1 MVTYV
6 KQYFKSFLFI
16 SAFIYSC
23 SFSQNQENTQ
33 ANNPAS
39 HNDNQVINKVNQ
51 KFEKDSYLV
60 IDLIEGIQ
68 AEKYPYHFTNI
79 PPDVNDDKCRTTELW
94 LRKIPA
100 GKFIMGS
107 PEGELG
113 HKADEIQH
121 EVSITKDFYIGIFEF
136 TQKQWELVMGAKET
150 LKEDCKPIEYK
161 SYETIRG
168 KRHNGGAG
176 WPSYGHAVDSGSFMD
191 VIRKKTELLF
201 DLPTEAMWEYAC
213 RAGTTTALNSGKNI
227 TSIEECPNMNE
238 LGRYFGNS
246 KIVKGNTVR
255 AAGPQKVGSFM
266 PNAWGL
272 YDMHG
277 NVEEWCLDFY
287 GNYSLENKEDPVG
300 IISDKPLMM
309 KRVTRSSSCV
319 NAQFCRSASRNKR
332 DASMTGMDMS
342 MSGFSGFRIAYYPEP
357 LVQFASVVDTR
368 NFEKATEVEKV
379 EWLIMA
385 CKENDP
391 QTIEKLLKSGLTPN
405 CSYNGQS
412 ALAIAIKE
420 KSIEAV
426 KMLVKYKVDLKP
438 DDEMSPLQFAIQELR
453 AEQDFDVLFQIVK
466 ILVENGADVNAD
478 TGFSSVFSN
487 AINMVANLE
496 LVKYL
501 YEHGAVI
508 TGDGRYSSRN
518 PEVNEYVL
526 QEFKKQDPQK
536 IKQLQE
542 KKKREAEERRKK
554 DDLIWEF

>member
-1 MVTYV
+1 M
-6 KQYFKSFLFI
+6 KQYFRSFLFI
-16 SAFIYSC
+16 SVFIYSC

-39 HNDNQVINKVNQ
+39 HDDNQVINKVNQ

-161 SYETIRG
+161 SYEKIRG

-176 WPSYGHAVDSGSFMD
+176 WPSYGHAVDSDSFMD
-191 VIRKKTELLF
+191 IIRKKTGLLF

-213 RAGTTTALNSGKNI
+213 RAGTTTALNSGKDLTND
-227 TSIEECPNMNE
+227 EECPNLNE

-246 KIVKGNTVR
+246 KIVKGNSVR
-255 AAGPQKVGSFM
+255 ATGPQKVGSFK

-342 MSGFSGFRIAYYPEP
+342 MSGFSGFRIAYYPKP

-412 ALAIAIKE
+412 ALTIAIKE

-453 AEQDFDVLFQIVK
+453 AEQDFDVLFPIVK

-508 TGDGRYSSRN
+508 TGDGRYTSRN

-542 KKKREAEERRKK
+542 KKKREAEEKRKK
-554 DDLIWEF
+554 DDIIWKF

>member
-1 MVTYV
+1 MVTYM
-6 KQYFKSFLFI
+6 KQYFRSFLFI
-16 SAFIYSC
+16 SVFIYSC

-39 HNDNQVINKVNQ
+39 HDDNQVINKVNQ

-161 SYETIRG
+161 SYEKIRG

-176 WPSYGHAVDSGSFMD
+176 WPSYGHAVDADSFMD
-191 VIRKKTELLF
+191 IIRKKTGLLF
-201 DLPTEAMWEYAC
+201 DLPTEAAWEYAC
-213 RAGTTTALNSGKNI
+213 RAGTTTALNSGKNL

-238 LGRYFGNS
+238 VGRYFGNS
-246 KIVKGNTVR
+246 KIVKGNSVR

-277 NVEEWCLDFY
+277 NVQEWCLDYY
-287 GNYSLENKEDPVG
+287 GNYDLENKNDPVG
-300 IISDKPLMM
+300 VYSDRPLMM

-319 NAQFCRSASRNKR
+319 NAKFCRSASRGKR
-332 DASMTGMDMS
+332 EASRTGMDMS
-342 MSGFSGFRIAYYPEP
+342 MCGISGFRIAYYPEP
-357 LVQFASVVDTR
+357 ILQMSSSIPKRDYD
-368 NFEKATEVEKV
+368 KATDIEKV

-385 CKENDP
+385 CKENDTE
-391 QTIEKLLKSGLTPN
+391 TIEKLLKAGQTPN
-405 CSYNGQS
+405 CSYNGES
-412 ALAIAIKE
+412 ALATAIKE
-420 KSIEAV
+420 KNIEAIE
-426 KMLVKYKVDLKP
+426 MLVKYKVDLRP
-438 DDEMSPLQFAIQELR
+438 DDEISPLQFAVQELA
-453 AEQDFDVLFQIVK
+453 AEKDFNVLFPIVK
-466 ILVENGADVNAD
+466 LFVENGADVNAT
-478 TGFSSVFSN
+478 TGFSTVFSN
-487 AINMVANLE
+487 VINMVANLE

-501 YEHGAVI
+501 HEHGAVI
-508 TGDGRYSSRN
+508 KDGNHNSRN
-518 PEVNEYVL
+518 PEINKYLKEAF
-526 QEFKKQDPQK
+526 EKQDPAK
-536 IKQLQE
+536 IKQLEEQR
-542 KKKREAEERRKK
+542 KKEAEEKRKR
-554 DDLIWEF
+554 DDIIWGF